1 MNDSGPLFAVQ
12 SSQKNCDAVR
22 RYVVIGG
29 GIAGVSCAQEL
40 QRLVYS
46 CDDDDS
52 RATGSIDIVLV
63 SLTDC
68 LTEVYT
74 LYFFNNEL

>member
-1 MNDSGPLFAVQ
+1 MNDSGPLVTVQ

-22 RYVVIGG
+22 TYVVIGG

-40 QRLVYS
+40 QRLLYS
-46 CDDDDS
+46 CDEDDS

-68 LTEVYT
+68 LTEVYIVF
-74 LYFFNNEL
+74 L